1 MRCEVSKAFAS
12 CLAPR
17 PYLNLYAIRNQPDG
31 TLGSNVPAA
40 GKGQTL
46 DSYII
51 RIYRRGVERGRELA
65 GLIERIGNGKRQ
77 AFGSSEEL
85 WTFLTDRQPSR
96 RSGVRGKPSKP
107 QR

>member
-1 MRCEVSKAFAS
+1 MSA
-12 CLAPR
+12 
-17 PYLNLYAIRNQPDG
+17 
-31 TLGSNVPAA
+31 PAA

-65 GLIERIGNGKRQ
+65 GLVERIGNGKRQ
-77 AFGSSEEL
+77 AFGNSEEL
-85 WTFLTDRQPSR
+85 WAFLTDRQPSR
-96 RSGVRGKPSKP
+96 RSGVKDKQGKT

>member
-1 MRCEVSKAFAS
+1 M
-12 CLAPR
+12 
-17 PYLNLYAIRNQPDG
+17 
-31 TLGSNVPAA
+31 PAA

-46 DSYII
+46 DSYLI

-65 GLIERIGNGKRQ
+65 GLVERIGNGKRQ

-85 WTFLTDRQPSR
+85 WAFLTDRQQSR
-96 RSGVRGKPSKP
+96 KGAARSRQSGKS

>member
-1 MRCEVSKAFAS
+1 M
-12 CLAPR
+12 
-17 PYLNLYAIRNQPDG
+17 
-31 TLGSNVPAA
+31 
-40 GKGQTL
+40 

-51 RIYRRGVERGRELA
+51 RIYRRGAERGRELA
-65 GLIERIGNGKRQ
+65 GLVERVGNGKRQ

-96 RSGVRGKPSKP
+96 KSDARSKQGKV

>member
-1 MRCEVSKAFAS
+1 MRSVTGEGGI
-12 CLAPR
+12 LG
-17 PYLNLYAIRNQPDG
+17 LNA
-31 TLGSNVPAA
+31 PAA

-65 GLIERIGNGKRQ
+65 GLVERIGNGKRQ
-77 AFGSSEEL
+77 AFGNSEEL
-85 WTFLTDRQPSR
+85 WAFLTDRQPSR
-96 RSGVRGKPSKP
+96 RSGARSKQSGKA

>member
-1 MRCEVSKAFAS
+1 
-12 CLAPR
+12 L
-17 PYLNLYAIRNQPDG
+17 LNPYAIRNRRGGIFD
-31 TLGSNVPAA
+31 SNAPAA

-65 GLIERIGNGKRQ
+65 GLVERIGNGKRQ
-77 AFGSSEEL
+77 AFGNSEEL
-85 WTFLTDRQPSR
+85 WAFLTDRQPSR
-96 RSGVRGKPSKP
+96 RSGVRGKQSKT

>member
-1 MRCEVSKAFAS
+1 MSA
-12 CLAPR
+12 
-17 PYLNLYAIRNQPDG
+17 
-31 TLGSNVPAA
+31 PAA

-65 GLIERIGNGKRQ
+65 GLVERIGNGKRQ
-77 AFGSSEEL
+77 AFGNSDEL
-85 WTFLTDRQPSR
+85 WAFLTDRQPSR
-96 RSGVRGKPSKP
+96 RSGVRYKQGKT

>member
-1 MRCEVSKAFAS
+1 
-12 CLAPR
+12 
-17 PYLNLYAIRNQPDG
+17 
-31 TLGSNVPAA
+31 LGSNAPAA

-65 GLIERIGNGKRQ
+65 GLVERIGNGKRQ
-77 AFGSSEEL
+77 AFGNSEEL
-85 WTFLTDRQPSR
+85 WAFLTDRHPSR
-96 RSGVRGKPSKP
+96 RSGVRSKQNKT

>member
-1 MRCEVSKAFAS
+1 
-12 CLAPR
+12 
-17 PYLNLYAIRNQPDG
+17 
-31 TLGSNVPAA
+31 
-40 GKGQTL
+40 L

-51 RIYRRGVERGRELA
+51 RIYRRGLDSKTEIA

-85 WTFLTDRQPSR
+85 WAFLTERHLARKKALKAKQSN
-96 RSGVRGKPSKP
+96 RG